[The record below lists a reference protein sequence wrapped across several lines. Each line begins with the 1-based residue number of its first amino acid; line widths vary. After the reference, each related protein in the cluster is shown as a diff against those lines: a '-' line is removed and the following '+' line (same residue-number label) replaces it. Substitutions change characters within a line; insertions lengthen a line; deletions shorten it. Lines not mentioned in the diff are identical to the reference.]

1 MSDQITP
8 EEQHALLQESINV
21 IKQETQLMKKSLE
34 TKGKLMDALKHA
46 SNFLTELRTSQLTPK
61 QYYELYILI
70 FDSLNLLANYLKDNH
85 PHHHLADLYELV
97 QYAGNI
103 VPRLYLMITV
113 GTVYMSIPDAPI
125 KEIMKDMIEM
135 CRGVQYPI
143 RGLFLRYYLSQRTK
157 SLLSENQDSIQFVI
171 TNFIEMNK
179 LWVRLQHQGPS
190 KDRLKRNKEREELKI
205 LVGSNLVRLSQLQND
220 KEYYKNFILPTVL
233 EQIVQCKDILA
244 QEYLLDVVIQ
254 VFPDEFHL
262 YTLDEYLDII
272 KDLNPNVSIKKV
284 LITLID
290 RLTDFAKRED
300 LTDLEKLTIK
310 ETGIDEEQIESQQEE
325 TTEKSEEADEQPV
338 EQSEGESKSE
348 NDGETNGSSSFSIN
362 LFEKFWYYINQLE
375 QSRELSIEEISSLL
389 ESISKLTLTYY
400 SNNFENIDLILKFA
414 IEKLKEL
421 SNDQTKNDFDQT
433 FKNLLLAPINNYE
446 NLLDLL
452 KLTNYIELLNLESLK
467 IQKIVS
473 LEILNKILSNGI
485 RLKTLESVNGI
496 MSLLR
501 VIIESKDQTSSTSS
515 NTDQESL
522 EFITE
527 QEKLSKIIHLIGNK
541 NPIIHGKLLTSCK
554 NYLSKGNIKFTYP
567 SIFFNTLKLI
577 RKNNLEENQNSL
589 FKFISR
595 IINDLYRLGLNDL
608 SFKLNLSS
616 AIIADQI
623 KFEDISYE
631 FFVQSF
637 TIYEE
642 SISDSRSQFQSIV
655 AIAGA
660 LQQCRNFNKENYDNL
675 ITKTALHGSKLL
687 KKPDQ
692 CRSVYLASH
701 LWWGVEIPSLGEEEG
716 ITEFYR
722 DGKRVLECLQRSLRV
737 ADACMDSSVSIEL
750 FVEILNRCLYY
761 FIHGSESI
769 TIKYINGLIELIQTN
784 LDSISNENGAINEN
798 PKKHFQRTLE
808 YIDSQKEIDERFQL
822 ITW

>member
-1 MSDQITP
+1 MSEPITP
-8 EEQHALLQESINV
+8 EEQNALLQDSINV
-21 IKQETQLMKKSLE
+21 IKQETTYMKRSLE
-34 TKGKLMDALKHA
+34 TRGKLMDALKHA
-46 SNFLTELRTSQLTPK
+46 SLLLTELRTSQLTPK
-61 QYYELYILI
+61 QYYELYMMV
-70 FDSLNLLANYLKDNH
+70 FDSLNLLANFLKDNH

-113 GTVYMSIPDAPI
+113 GTVYMSVPDAPV

-157 SLLSENQDSIQFVI
+157 SLLPENQDSIQFVI

-190 KDRLKRNKEREELKI
+190 KERLKRVKEREELKI

-220 KEYYKNFILPTVL
+220 KEYYKSYILPAVL
-233 EQIVQCKDILA
+233 EQIVQCKDVLA

-262 YTLDEYLDII
+262 YTLDEYLSCI
-272 KDLNPNVSIKKV
+272 KDLNPNASIKKV
-284 LITLID
+284 LIALID

-300 LTDLEKLTIK
+300 LTALERLSIK
-310 ETGIDEEQIESQQEE
+310 EIEVEEEEQEE
-325 TTEKSEEADEQPV
+325 EGKEKEKEKEKVKTE
-338 EQSEGESKSE
+338 E
-348 NDGETNGSSSFSIN
+348 NGAVNIN
-362 LFEKFWYYINQLE
+362 LFEIFWYYINQLE
-375 QSRELSIEEISSLL
+375 ESRELSIEEISSLL
-389 ESISKLTLTYY
+389 ESVSRLTLTYY
-400 SNNFENIDLILKFA
+400 PTNYANIDLVFKFA
-414 IEKLKEL
+414 IDKIKEL
-421 SNDQTKNDFDQT
+421 EPTSNDSSSGDQN
-433 FKNLLLAPINNYE
+433 FKSLLLAPIHNYV
-446 NLLDLL
+446 NLLDIL
-452 KLTNYIELLNLESLK
+452 KLENFCDLLDSEPLK

-473 LEILNKILSNGI
+473 LEILNKILNNGI
-485 RLKTLESVNGI
+485 RLKTIDHVNGVFK
-496 MSLLR
+496 LLR
-501 VIIESKDQTSSTSS
+501 VVIENKEKDTE
-515 NTDQESL
+515 ESV
-522 EFITE
+522 EFISE
-527 QEKLSKIIHLIGNK
+527 QEKLAKLIHLIGNK
-541 NPIIHGKLLTSCK
+541 DSTIHAKLLTNAK
-554 NYLSKGNIKFTYP
+554 TLLSKGNIKHTYP
-567 SIFFNTLKLI
+567 SLFFNTLKLI
-577 RKNNLEENQNSL
+577 RRNKLDDNQNSL

-595 IINDLYRLGLNDL
+595 VINDLYRIGLNDL
-608 SFKLNLSS
+608 SFKLYLAS
-616 AIIADQI
+616 ATIADQV
-623 KFEDISYE
+623 KAEEISYE
-631 FFVQSF
+631 FFAQSF

-642 SISDSRSQFQSIV
+642 AISDSRLQFQSIV
-655 AIAGA
+655 SIAGA
-660 LQQCRNFNKENYDNL
+660 LQQCRNFTRENYDTL

-701 LWWGVEIPSLGEEEG
+701 LWWGVEISALGEEEG
-716 ITEFYR
+716 VTEFYR

-761 FIHGSESI
+761 FIHGNESI

-784 LDSISNENGAINEN
+784 LESITNENGQIGEN

>member
-1 MSDQITP
+1 MSEPITP
-8 EEQHALLQESINV
+8 EEQNALLQESITV
-21 IKQETQLMKKSLE
+21 IKQETALMKRSLE
-34 TKGKLMDALKHA
+34 TRGKLMDALKHA

-61 QYYELYILI
+61 QYYELYMMV
-70 FDSLNLLANYLKDNH
+70 FDSLNLLANFLKDNH

-113 GTVYMSIPDAPI
+113 GTVYMSIPDAPV

-157 SLLSENQDSIQFVI
+157 SLLPENQDSIQFVI

-190 KDRLKRNKEREELKI
+190 KERAKRVKEREELKI

-220 KEYYKNFILPTVL
+220 KEYYQSYILPTIL
-233 EQIVQCKDILA
+233 EQIVQCKDVLA

-262 YTLDEYLDII
+262 YTLDEYLNCI

-310 ETGIDEEQIESQQEE
+310 ETGKNEEVNGDDTKGEE
-325 TTEKSEEADEQPV
+325 KDVANEQ
-338 EQSEGESKSE
+338 KT
-348 NDGETNGSSSFSIN
+348 NDSSNIN
-362 LFEKFWYYINQLE
+362 LFEVFWYYINQLE
-375 QSRELSIEEISSLL
+375 ESRELSIEEISSLL
-389 ESISKLTLTYY
+389 ESISRLTLTYY
-400 SNNFENIDLILKFA
+400 STNHSNVDLVFKFA
-414 IEKLKEL
+414 IDKIKEL
-421 SNDQTKNDFDQT
+421 STSTDSSDQN
-433 FKNLLLAPINNYE
+433 FKALLLAPIYNYG
-446 NLLDLL
+446 NLLDILNL
-452 KLTNYIELLNLESLK
+452 QNFSELLDSEPIR

-473 LEILNKILSNGI
+473 LEILNKLLANGI
-485 RLKTLESVNGI
+485 RIKTVDNVNGI
-496 MSLLR
+496 FKLLR
-501 VIIESKDQTSSTSS
+501 VIIENKEK
-515 NTDQESL
+515 NTEESI

-527 QEKLSKIIHLIGNK
+527 QEKLAKLIHLIGNK
-541 NPIIHGKLLTSCK
+541 DPIIHSKLLTNAK
-554 NYLSKGNIKFTYP
+554 TLLSKGNIQHTYP
-567 SIFFNTLKLI
+567 ALFFNTLKLI
-577 RKNNLEENQNSL
+577 RKNNLKENQNSL

-595 IINDLYRLGLNDL
+595 IINDLYRIGLNDL
-608 SFKLNLSS
+608 SFKLYL
-616 AIIADQI
+616 AIATIADQV
-623 KFEDISYE
+623 KAEEISYE
-631 FFVQSF
+631 FFAQSF

-642 SISDSRSQFQSIV
+642 AISDSRLQFQSIV
-655 AIAGA
+655 SIAGA
-660 LQQCRNFNKENYDNL
+660 LQQCRNFTRENYDTL

-701 LWWGVEIPSLGEEEG
+701 LWWGVEIPALGEEEG

-750 FVEILNRCLYY
+750 FVEILNRCLYF
-761 FIHGSESI
+761 FIHGNESI
-769 TIKYINGLIELIQTN
+769 TIKYINGLIELIQSN
-784 LDSISNENGAINEN
+784 LESITNENGQINEN

-808 YIDSQKEIDERFQL
+808 YIESQKEIDERFQL

>member
-1 MSDQITP
+1 MSEPITP
-8 EEQHALLQESINV
+8 EEQNALLQESINV
-21 IKQETQLMKKSLE
+21 IKQETSLMKRSLE
-34 TKGKLMDALKHA
+34 TRGKLMDALKHA

-61 QYYELYILI
+61 QYYELYMMV
-70 FDSLNLLANYLKDNH
+70 FDSLNLLANFLTENH

-113 GTVYMSIPDAPI
+113 GTVYMAVPEAPV

-157 SLLSENQDSIQFVI
+157 SLLPENQESIQFVI

-190 KDRLKRNKEREELKI
+190 KERVKRAKEREELKI

-220 KEYYKNFILPTVL
+220 KEYYKSYILPTIL
-233 EQIVQCKDILA
+233 EQIVQCKDVLA

-262 YTLDEYLDII
+262 YTLDEYLDSI

-290 RLTDFAKRED
+290 RLTEFAKRED

-310 ETGIDEEQIESQQEE
+310 ETEEDS
-325 TTEKSEEADEQPV
+325 EKEP
-338 EQSEGESKSE
+338 E
-348 NDGETNGSSSFSIN
+348 NKEKENGANIN
-362 LFEKFWYYINQLE
+362 LFEIFWYYINQLE
-375 QSRELSIEEISSLL
+375 ETRELSIEEISSLL
-389 ESISKLTLTYY
+389 ESISRLTLTYY
-400 SNNFENIDLILKFA
+400 PNNHANIDMILNFA
-414 IEKLKEL
+414 IGKIKEL
-421 SNDQTKNDFDQT
+421 STSSDSPDQN
-433 FKNLLLAPINNYE
+433 FKALLLAPIHNYD
-446 NLLDLL
+446 NLLDIL
-452 KLTNYIELLNLESLK
+452 KLENFGELLDSEQLK
-467 IQKIVS
+467 VQKIVS
-473 LEILNKILSNGI
+473 LEILNKISQNGI
-485 RLKTLESVNGI
+485 RIKTVDHVNGI
-496 MSLLR
+496 LRLLR
-501 VIIESKDQTSSTSS
+501 VIIENKEKDTE
-515 NTDQESL
+515 ESV

-527 QEKLSKIIHLIGNK
+527 QEKLAKLIHLIGNK
-541 NPIIHGKLLTSCK
+541 DTTIHAKLLTSAK
-554 NYLSKGNIKFTYP
+554 TLLSKGNIKHTYP
-567 SIFFNTLKLI
+567 ALFFNTLKLI
-577 RKNNLEENQNSL
+577 RKNKLEENTNSL
-589 FKFISR
+589 FKFVSR
-595 IINDLYRLGLNDL
+595 LINDLYRIGLNDS
-608 SFKLNLSS
+608 SFKLYLAS
-616 AIIADQI
+616 ATIADQV
-623 KFEDISYE
+623 KAEEISYE
-631 FFVQSF
+631 FFAQSF

-642 SISDSRSQFQSIV
+642 AISDSRLQFQSIV
-655 AIAGA
+655 SIAGA
-660 LQQCRNFNKENYDNL
+660 LQQCRNFTRENYDTL

-701 LWWGVEIPSLGEEEG
+701 LWWGVEIPALGEEEG
-716 ITEFYR
+716 VTEFYR

-761 FIHGSESI
+761 FIHGNESI

-784 LDSISNENGAINEN
+784 LESISNENGQINEN

>member
-1 MSDQITP
+1 MSEPITP
-8 EEQHALLQESINV
+8 EEQNALLQDSINV
-21 IKQETQLMKKSLE
+21 IKQETAQMKRSLE
-34 TKGKLMDALKHA
+34 TRGKLMDALKHA
-46 SNFLTELRTSQLTPK
+46 SLFLTELRTSQLTPK
-61 QYYELYILI
+61 QYYELYMMV
-70 FDSLNLLANYLKDNH
+70 FDSLNLLANFLKDNH

-113 GTVYMSIPDAPI
+113 GTVYMSVPDAPV

-157 SLLSENQDSIQFVI
+157 SLLPENQDSIQFVI

-190 KDRLKRNKEREELKI
+190 KERLKRVKEREELKI

-220 KEYYKNFILPTVL
+220 KEDYKTSVLPAIL
-233 EQIVQCKDILA
+233 EQIVQCKDVLA

-262 YTLDEYLDII
+262 YTLDEYLNCI

-310 ETGIDEEQIESQQEE
+310 ETEEKNDKQETSDVPKE
-325 TTEKSEEADEQPV
+325 EK
-338 EQSEGESKSE
+338 K
-348 NDGETNGSSSFSIN
+348 IN
-362 LFEKFWYYINQLE
+362 LFETFWYYVNQLE
-375 QSRELSIEEISSLL
+375 QSRELSIEEISGLL
-389 ESISKLTLTYY
+389 ESVSRLTLTYY
-400 SNNFENIDLILKFA
+400 PTNYGNIDLIFKFA
-414 IEKLKEL
+414 IDKIKEL
-421 SNDQTKNDFDQT
+421 STSSSQELETDQN
-433 FKNLLLAPINNYE
+433 FKSLLLAPINNYE
-446 NLLDLL
+446 NLLDIL
-452 KLTNYIELLNLESLK
+452 KLENFGDLLDSEPIK

-473 LEILNKILSNGI
+473 LEILNKILNAGI
-485 RLKTLESVNGI
+485 RLKKIEHVDGI
-496 MSLLR
+496 FKLLR
-501 VIIESKDQTSSTSS
+501 VLIENKEKTTE
-515 NTDQESL
+515 ESV

-527 QEKLSKIIHLIGNK
+527 QEKLAKIIHLIGNK
-541 NPIIHGKLLTSCK
+541 DTTIHARLLANAK
-554 NYLSKGNIKFTYP
+554 GALSKGNIKHTYP
-567 SIFFNTLKLI
+567 ALFFNTLKLI
-577 RKNNLEENQNSL
+577 RKNKLKENQNSL

-595 IINDLYRLGLNDL
+595 VINDLYRIGLNDQ
-608 SFKLNLSS
+608 SFKLYLAS
-616 AIIADQI
+616 ASIADQVQAEEI
-623 KFEDISYE
+623 AYE
-631 FFVQSF
+631 FFAQAF

-642 SISDSRSQFQSIV
+642 AISDSRLQFQSIV
-655 AIAGA
+655 SIAGV
-660 LQQCRNFNKENYDNL
+660 LQQCRNFSRENYDTL

-692 CRSVYLASH
+692 CRSVYLSSH
-701 LWWGVEIPSLGEEEG
+701 LWWGVEIPALGEEEG
-716 ITEFYR
+716 VSEFYR

-761 FIHGSESI
+761 FIHGNESI

-784 LDSISNENGAINEN
+784 LESSVTNENGQINEN

-808 YIDSQKEIDERFQL
+808 YIESQKEIDERFQL